1 MRPVGVG
8 KATRAAPGRTQA
20 QLVAL
25 WLGTFELIKA
35 ETTQSGHLLSNESIA
50 GAATALVS
58 LIDMD
63 QPWIG
68 HHYQPISTGTD

>member
-8 KATRAAPGRTQA
+8 RPAPKGRSQA